1 MSNKKEN
8 KQKTIV
14 VKERADGMK
23 EVVITKSPSKTIL
36 GKVVIAALAFA
47 MIAAVVFSLIIVL
60 IQATK

>member
-23 EVVITKSPSKTIL
+23 EVVITKSPSKTII
-36 GKVVIAALAFA
+36 GKVIIAALAFA

-60 IQATK
+60 IQASK

>member
-23 EVVITKSPSKTIL
+23 EVVITRAPSKTVL
-36 GKVVIAALAFA
+36 GKIVIAALALA
-47 MIAAVVFSLIIVL
+47 MIAAVVASLVIVL
-60 IQATK
+60 VQATK

>member
-36 GKVVIAALAFA
+36 GKVVISALAFA

>member
-36 GKVVIAALAFA
+36 GKVVIAALALA

-60 IQATK
+60 IQASK